1 MTGWGRLGTWFA
13 LNQIEETPDFIC
25 LSKGL
30 TGGIF
35 PLGVTVTTNQVY
47 ESFLSQETKN
57 AFLHG
62 HSFTANPIACS
73 VALKNIELLKKSKV
87 WKRIHSIDKQLKN
100 FVKKHESNPKIQ
112 SIRSIG
118 TILAFELNQF
128 GEKDYFSKN
137 NHLYYKKLRDKKLF
151 IRPLGNTIYLNPPYC
166 ITKKG
171 MSKEQYGF
179 RLREHAFKNALR
191 ESFKLISK
199 SVKSLHSKVCTSPV
213 SG

>member
-1 MTGWGRLGTWFA
+1 
-13 LNQIEETPDFIC
+13 
-25 LSKGL
+25 
-30 TGGIF
+30 
-35 PLGVTVTTNQVY
+35 VTVTSNRIY
-47 ESFLSQETKN
+47 NAFLSSETKH

-137 NHLYYKKLRDKKLF
+137 NHLYYKKLRSKKLF

-166 ITKKG
+166 ITKK
-171 MSKEQYGF
+171 ELDYI
-179 RLREHAFKNALR
+179 FKT
-191 ESFKLISK
+191 FKTIFEL
-199 SVKSLHSKVCTSPV
+199 
-213 SG
+213 